1 MKENTQEIN
10 LLKGVNNLENYSFA
24 DYTMLEIKKED
35 LIDQDYQLLPLPYGA
50 LEDGALHP
58 QILPDI
64 MSNLNR
70 VCDYAYDQ
78 KMKDGKM
85 FKSRNFMLLYEIRT
99 TYLECLHSIETHKID
114 DSKIIS
120 FDYARHIIE
129 SKMNKLGI
137 DVRLLPQKLKDM
149 QNSLNKEFFYKCLQ
163 SGEEV
168 VVSKGVIVKSILDN
182 EELDLE
188 YLSNALDEGNVL
200 RGDFDYDDYCYSC
213 YILNEQQNNRVALDF
228 ETVETCD
235 EVFHRFTYLQGFKK
249 LPERIDQQISANAS
263 DFVTAHDYVAESIS
277 NCELCKKSI

>member
-10 LLKGVNNLENYSFA
+10 LLKGANNLENYSFA

-114 DSKIIS
+114 DSQVAFI
-120 FDYARHIIE
+120 DCTMHILE
-129 SKMNKLGI
+129 KKLAKLGI
-137 DVRLLPQKLKDM
+137 DASSLPKELK
-149 QNSLNKEFFYKCLQ
+149 QAKELINTQFYTTCLE
-163 SGEEV
+163 SGERV
-168 VVSKGVIVKSILDN
+168 ILSKGVIIKAILDN
-182 EELDLE
+182 EQLDLE
-188 YLSNALDEGNVL
+188 YLSDQLYQEDIL
-200 RGDFDYDDYCYSC
+200 RGDFDYGDYCYNC
-213 YILNEQQNNRVALDF
+213 YILNEELNNRVALDF
-228 ETVETCD
+228 TTIQDNEEIFNRYSFFGGFD
-235 EVFHRFTYLQGFKK
+235 EIPSDINK
-249 LPERIDQQISANAS
+249 RILDNSR
-263 DFVTAHDYVAESIS
+263 DFVSAKKI
-277 NCELCKKSI
+277 CCK